1 MELEQEAEPV
11 KESGGMDAPGSPD
24 DSLFLAGLPCLATGL
39 GREEIL
45 RKLDGAARRGRL
57 AGFVARSGE
66 DLFEVEAYS
75 APFEHVLVARADG
88 TEPRLTFRLQ
98 TLRKMPLIFAVVV
111 VLSLWP
117 GLPLT

>member
-11 KESGGMDAPGSPD
+11 KESEGMDVPGSSD
-24 DSLFLAGLPCLATGL
+24 DSLFRAGLPSLATGL

-75 APFEHVLVARADG
+75 APFEHVLVARLRGGA
-88 TEPRLTFRLQ
+88 EPRLTFHLQ
-98 TLRKMPLIFAVVV
+98 MLRKTPLIFTVVIV
-111 VLSLWP
+111 
-117 GLPLT
+117 